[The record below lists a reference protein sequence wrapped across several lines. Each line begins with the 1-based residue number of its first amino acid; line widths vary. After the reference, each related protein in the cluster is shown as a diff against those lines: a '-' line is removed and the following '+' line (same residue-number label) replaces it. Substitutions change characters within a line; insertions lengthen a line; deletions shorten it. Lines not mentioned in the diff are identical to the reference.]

1 MHLANFDE
9 CVNAALRDKKISKDV
24 ARQIL
29 ASRDPNASID
39 GILGSLS
46 KKRQDTARSAIV
58 YKQRYNEMTSHPRG
72 VAVGLDSLLT
82 MDPYGKAPWGNIELR
97 GHFYKSKYHAKMADF
112 ESRFK
117 TTMVGFKQ
125 DEEGLLNFVR
135 ALYGEAIDDPNI
147 QKLAKDFHEVSEI
160 TRKDFNKFGGRISK
174 NERWL
179 LPQNHDPRTIQK
191 FGLEVWKEDIKKWID
206 TSQMFDDAGEPL
218 TKQIGLFDR
227 VDESLD
233 HVYETIVTGGL
244 NKVKPGVAPRI
255 GKKLSR
261 RHGARRFLYF
271 KDANSWTEYNNKY
284 GRGDVITAVTDHLD
298 TMGNDVALLDLFG
311 PNPDNTY
318 QALVAAS
325 RITGYEKWQSN
336 AIYNVASGKLNRG
349 DLTTAADFMEASR
362 NVITSATLGGAFLS
376 SLSDI
381 GYAAIT
387 ANWNGIPAFATL
399 KRQLS
404 LLAPS
409 NVNDR
414 VFATKMGIIYENVNR
429 ASSGNRYTD
438 SYGTGITAKVAEG
451 VMRASFLQ
459 PWTEMGRKAF
469 GMEFSSLLA
478 DNFGTQFDDLNRYL
492 KRSFS
497 TYGIT
502 KRDWDLFRSSSPLDH
517 KGAKFADML
526 EPGGIKF
533 HQMVMSEMDYAVPTP
548 NARVR
553 AFTTGGLARA
563 TPEGQMWRTLGQLKS
578 FPITMVTTHL
588 YRAAFQA
595 TGGEK
600 IQYIGLL
607 AASSSIFG
615 GLALL
620 AKDIAA
626 GREPRPTDSVKFV
639 VAAFA
644 QGGGIG
650 IFGDYAFSD
659 ANRYGQSFV
668 GTLFGPTGELIDKS
682 WRLSV
687 GNIQE
692 KIRSE
697 ETNTLGESID
707 FVKRY
712 TPDIW
717 QTRLFTDAFY
727 DQVKLLADD
736 NAQRKYNRIVRKRK
750 KDYEQ
755 GYWWKPG
762 EPLPEAMQ

>member
-29 ASRDPNASID
+29 ASEDPNASID
-39 GILGSLS
+39 DILGGLS

-58 YKQRYNEMTSHPRG
+58 YQGRSQEMKSHPRG
-72 VAVGLDSLLT
+72 EAVGLNSLLT
-82 MDPYGKAPWGNIELR
+82 KDPYGQAPYGNIELR
-97 GHFYKSKYHAKMADF
+97 GHFYKSKYHGKFAEF
-112 ESRFK
+112 ESKFK
-117 TTMVGFKQ
+117 TRMVGFKQ
-125 DEEGLLNFVR
+125 DEKGLVNFVR
-135 ALYGEAIDDPNI
+135 AIYGEFIDDPDI
-147 QKLAKDFHEVSEI
+147 QQLAKDWLEVSEL
-160 TRKDFNKFGGRISK
+160 TRSDFNKFGGRISK
-174 NERWL
+174 NEKWL
-179 LPQNHDPRTIQK
+179 LPQNHDARTIQK
-191 FGLEVWKEDIKKWID
+191 AGLEVWKEDIRKYID
-206 TSQMFDDAGEPL
+206 TEQMFDDAGEPL
-218 TKQIGLFDR
+218 TRQVGLFDQ
-227 VDESLD
+227 VDEALD
-233 HVYETIVTGGL
+233 AVYETIVTGGL

-255 GKKLSR
+255 GKKLSK
-261 RHGARRFLYF
+261 RHGERRFLYF
-271 KDANSWTEYNNKY
+271 KDAVSWTEYNNKY
-284 GRGDVITAVTDHLD
+284 GRGDILTTLTDHLD
-298 TMGNDVALLDLFG
+298 TMGNDVALLEMFG

-325 RITGYEKWQSN
+325 KITGKDKWFSN
-336 AIYNVASGKLNRG
+336 SIYNVVSGKLNRG
-349 DLTTAADFMEASR
+349 DLTTAADFMESTR
-362 NVITSATLGGAFLS
+362 NLITSATLGGAFLS
-376 SLSDI
+376 SLSDV
-381 GYAAIT
+381 GYQAIT
-387 ANWNGIPAFATL
+387 SAWNGIPAFKVL
-399 KRQLS
+399 KRQMT
-404 LLAPS
+404 LLRPS
-409 NVNDR
+409 NEADR

-478 DNFGTQFDDLNRYL
+478 DNFGKQFDDLDRYL

-502 KRDWDLFRSSSPLDH
+502 KKDWDLFRGTTPLDY

-548 NARVR
+548 DARVR
-553 AFTTGGLARA
+553 AMTTGGLGRA
-563 TPEGQMWRTLGQLKS
+563 TPEGQAWRTVGQLKS
-578 FPITMVTTHL
+578 FPITMATTHL

-595 TGGEK
+595 TGGEQ
-600 IQYIGLL
+600 IQYIGLM

-626 GREPRPTDSVKFV
+626 GREPRPTDNLKFV
-639 VAAFA
+639 GAAFA
-644 QGGGIG
+644 QGGGLG
-650 IFGDYAFSD
+650 IFGDFLFSD

-668 GTLFGPTGELIDKS
+668 GNLFGPTGELIDKS

-692 KIRSE
+692 AVRSE
-697 ETNTLGESID
+697 ETNVLGESID
-707 FVKRY
+707 FAKRY

-736 NAQRKYNRIVRKRK
+736 DAQRKYNRIVRNRQKE
-750 KDYEQ
+750 YEQ

-762 EPLPEAMQ
+762 EPLPEAIQ